1 MSKKREYGKEF
12 KEEAVRL
19 CKAKGS
25 NKAEIARKLG
35 VTYKTLCNWVY
46 SSNEKISPE
55 EKAEMKRLNKENA
68 RLKEENE
75 ILKKASQYFA
85 KVAR

>member
-1 MSKKREYGKEF
+1 MSKKTEYSKEF

-35 VTYKTLCNWVY
+35 VEYKTLCNWVY
-46 SSNEKISPE
+46 ASNDEISPE
-55 EKAEMKRLNKENA
+55 EKAEMKKLKKENA

-85 KVAR
+85 KHAR

>member
-1 MSKKREYGKEF
+1 MSKYNKEY

-19 CKAKGS
+19 CKAKDS

-35 VTYKTLCNWVY
+35 IEYKTLCNWVY
-46 SSNEKISPE
+46 ASNDEMNEE
-55 EKAEMKRLNKENA
+55 EKAEMKRLKKENA
-68 RLKEENE
+68 RLKEEVE

>member
-1 MSKKREYGKEF
+1 MSKYEKEF

-19 CKAKGS
+19 CKVKDA
-25 NKAEIARKLG
+25 NKAEIAMKLG
-35 VTYKTLCNWVY
+35 VEYKTLCNWFY
-46 SSNEKISPE
+46 ASENDLPAE
-55 EKAEMKRLNKENA
+55 EKAEMKRLKKENA

-85 KVAR
+85 KHAR